1 MLRAAS
7 FAMLILDVAAN
18 AHVADSQ
25 MQTLLTLP
33 NAEHAGKHR
42 HVCLQA

>member
-1 MLRAAS
+1 
-7 FAMLILDVAAN
+7 LDVAAN
-18 AHVADSQ
+18 AHVAGSL

-33 NAEHAGKHR
+33 NAVRGGKHR